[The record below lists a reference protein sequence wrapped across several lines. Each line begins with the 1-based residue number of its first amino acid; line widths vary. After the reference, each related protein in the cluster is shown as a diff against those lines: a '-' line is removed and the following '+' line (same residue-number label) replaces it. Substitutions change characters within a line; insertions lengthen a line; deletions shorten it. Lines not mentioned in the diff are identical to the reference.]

1 MTQALSLQV
10 AGLATDPGPFTA
22 APDGAMVEAQN
33 VVVLRPGVLEP
44 RPGTQWFKDSTA
56 KSGSYKASAIY
67 ADDNGDVWVWSNTG
81 STWLIRKNAATTITG
96 PSLFIAGKIRIA
108 PTGGRALFTSENGVC
123 ALPEQPASPASGLTT
138 RAYRAGMPQ
147 PYAPRM
153 LVTAA
158 SASYPAGANWL
169 ANGDSVAYRVTL
181 VRALANGTLVESPP
195 SGRVVVT
202 NSSGGLRGVTL
213 TDPAGVTYSA
223 WYDGVSGTTGQA
235 YGGLIAGDMLR
246 VYRAPTVTGTPTDEM
261 TLRAVLVWDATYGGF
276 VSIVDGT
283 ATPWFDGLA
292 DSAWS
297 GPALYTN
304 DTQEGALL
312 ANFRPEYARDIALY
326 NGMTFYASAMTS
338 QRVDLILK
346 GIGTATD
353 PSQTLNSFAFT
364 GDITSGSPTILNC
377 TNIRSFSLGQVITL
391 TAQAPGTST
400 ASFPTNVYVISI
412 NVAAASVT
420 LSANAGATTVGV
432 GAVAWDWIETTA
444 SAVTSRLYHY
454 AAVGAVPGRY
464 FTGAAADLDNRWNG
478 DQDTGIQLRAAGE
491 SQTQDIGIAVFRV
504 VPSDA
509 AFTFKSSK
517 PFAWNRYVGDGQV
530 GNLGITSAQAGGVAE
545 LRWSKLNEPEHSPVL
560 YRTTVGDAAYA
571 IRRIVVARNS
581 LLVFKDDGLFQCYG
595 KDPNPNGGLSFELLD
610 RTILIPAAKDQTAG
624 DEPSKWVGRFD
635 DRVYAMT
642 TRGPM
647 QVGDSGARP
656 VGSPILESLRRRFV
670 YAYGAYDDSR
680 RALMVDAQS
689 RRIGFFY
696 DVLGTGVGGSVGYV
710 MDADTGIW
718 TYWKFAREL
727 ADFGTFAGFG
737 APVFAGGYSYG
748 LVVEDRTML
757 DDASAAQDG
766 SSATLPKSC
775 ETWPSETCTVN
786 TITGTGPY
794 TVTIAAGS
802 EWTPVVG
809 DLFVRSSV
817 AHSVTAVTSA
827 TVFES
832 DTLSQTGATTWRESF
847 ECRCVWSARAEGIV
861 GVEKEWIRIHVPFE
875 LQVLMSRV
883 TDTGG
888 LSALT
893 SSGRLK
899 SYFRGYRNTD
909 AAIEQFVDTTQTI
922 GVTPWPIEP
931 SFKQIDVPREVAL
944 DWALRV
950 GFSIRQACVWFATA
964 GMTIE
969 YEIAGQDVSR

>member
-67 ADDNGDVWVWSNTG
+67 ADDSGDAWVWSNIG
-81 STWLIRKNAATTITG
+81 STWLLRKNGATTITG

-123 ALPEQPASPASGLTT
+123 TLPEQPASPASGLTT

-181 VRALANGTLVESPP
+181 VRMLANGGFVESPP

-202 NSSGGLRGVTL
+202 NSSGGARGVTL
-213 TDPAGVTYSA
+213 TDPAGTTYSA
-223 WYDGVSGTTGQA
+223 WYDGVGVTSQA
-235 YGGLIAGDMLR
+235 YGGLIAGDLLR
-246 VYRAPTVTGTPTDEM
+246 IYRSPSVTGAPTDEM
-261 TLRAVLVWDATYGGF
+261 TLRTVLVWDATYGGF

-292 DSAWS
+292 DTAWT

-326 NGMTFYASAMTS
+326 NGMTFYAGAMSS
-338 QRVDLILK
+338 QRLDLTLK
-346 GIGTATD
+346 NLGTRDD
-353 PSQTLNSFAFT
+353 PSQTINSFAFT
-364 GDITSGSPTILNC
+364 GDITSGTNTILNV
-377 TNIRSFSLGQVITL
+377 TNVRSFSLGQVITL
-391 TAQAPGTST
+391 TAQAPGTAT
-400 ASFPTNVYVISI
+400 ASYPANVYVTVI
-412 NVAAASVT
+412 NVAAAT
-420 LSANAGATTVGV
+420 ITISANAGATTVGA
-432 GAVAWDWIETTA
+432 GSVAWDWIETTA

-454 AAVGAVPGRY
+454 AAVGTVPTRY
-464 FTGAAADLDNRWNG
+464 FTSFAYDLDNRWNG
-478 DQDTGIQLRAAGE
+478 DQDTAIQLRASGE
-491 SQTQDIGIAVFRV
+491 SQTQDIGVALFRV
-504 VPSDA
+504 VPTDA
-509 AFTFKSSK
+509 SFTFKSSK
-517 PFAWNRYVGDGQV
+517 PFAWDRYVGDGTA
-530 GNLGITSAQAGGVAE
+530 GNLGITSAQSGGIAE

-581 LLVFKDDGLFQCYG
+581 LLIFKDDGLFQCYG
-595 KDPNPNGGLSFELLD
+595 KTPDPNSGLSFELLD

-656 VGSPILESLRRRFV
+656 VGAPILESLRRRFV
-670 YAYGAYDDSR
+670 YAYGAFDESR
-680 RALMVDAQS
+680 RAMMVDTQS
-689 RRIGFFY
+689 RRVGFFY
-696 DVLGTGVGGSVGYV
+696 DLDGTEANGSVGYV
-710 MDADTGIW
+710 LDCDTGIW
-718 TYWKFAREL
+718 TYWKFARIL
-727 ADFGTFAGFG
+727 ADFGTYATLG
-737 APVFAGGYSYG
+737 APIFAGGYLYG
-748 LVVEDRTML
+748 LVIDDRSML
-757 DDASAAQDG
+757 DDASVAQDG
-766 SSATLPKSC
+766 SSATLPKTC
-775 ETWPSETCTVN
+775 ELWPSETCTVN

-802 EWTPVVG
+802 EWIPAVG
-809 DLFVRSSV
+809 DLFVRNSV

-832 DTLSQTGATTWRESF
+832 DTLSQTGATTWREGF
-847 ECRCVWSARAEGIV
+847 ECRCVWSARVEGNV
-861 GVEKEWIRIHVPFE
+861 GVEKEWIRLHVPFE

-888 LSALT
+888 LSPLT

-909 AAIEQFVDTTQTI
+909 SAIEQFEDATQVI
-922 GVTPWPIEP
+922 GVSPWPIEP
-931 SFKQIDVPREVAL
+931 SFKQFEIPRAVAL